1 MRFRARHSLPRCHN
15 IGLLSTALAALLS
28 IAPFGGCGDSKPAE
42 EIRLGEA
49 GRSGGGTYPE
59 KPPILGTV
67 PPFSLTSEDGIP
79 IDNDHLGG
87 RVWIASFIFTRCP
100 ATCPRLSVA
109 FARLQKTFTS
119 DVDFKDGRLVSIS
132 VDPTHDTPEVLHQY
146 ARNFGADRLTWTF
159 LTGDRE
165 AIWSLAKE
173 GFKLAVSDAPESDM
187 VIAHSQHFAL
197 VDRLG
202 RIRGYYDG
210 LDDEAIERLKKDF
223 LVVKDD
229 PGWPPSEEPPTNP
242 K

>member
-1 MRFRARHSLPRCHN
+1 MRFRARHSLPRCSN
-15 IGLLSTALAALLS
+15 IGLLLTSLAALLS
-28 IAPFGGCGDSKPAE
+28 VAPLGGCGDSQPAE
-42 EIRLGEA
+42 GIKVGEA
-49 GRSGGGTYPE
+49 GRSGGGAYPE

-67 PPFSLTSEDGIP
+67 PPFSLTNEDGFP
-79 IDNDHLGG
+79 IDNDRLGG

-109 FARLQKTFTS
+109 FAKLQKTFTS
-119 DVDFKDGRLVSIS
+119 DVDFEDGRLVSIS
-132 VDPTHDTPEVLHQY
+132 VDPTHDTPEVLRQY
-146 ARNFGADRLTWTF
+146 ARNFGADRMKWTF
-159 LTGDRE
+159 LTGDRK

-173 GFKLAVSDAPESDM
+173 GFKLAVTDAPDSDM

-223 LVVKDD
+223 LVVRDD
-229 PGWPPSEEPPTNP
+229 PGWPPSE
-242 K
+242 

>member
-1 MRFRARHSLPRCHN
+1 MRFLGRR
-15 IGLLSTALAALLS
+15 STQIVFAAALS
-28 IAPFGGCGDSKPAE
+28 VAPIYGCGDSPPLE
-42 EIRLGEA
+42 EIKVGEA
-49 GRSGGGTYPE
+49 GRSGGGIYPE

-67 PPFSLTSEDGIP
+67 PPFSLTSEDGFAV
-79 IDNDHLGG
+79 DNDRLGG

-109 FARLQKTFTS
+109 FAKLQTTFTNNL
-119 DVDFKDGRLVSIS
+119 DFEDGRLVSIS
-132 VDPTHDTPEVLHQY
+132 VDPTHDTPEILHKY
-146 ARNFGADRLTWTF
+146 ARNFGADRLLWTF

-165 AIWSLAKE
+165 SVWSLAKD
-173 GFKLAVSDAPESDM
+173 GFKLAVSEAPDAEM

-210 LDDEAIERLKKDF
+210 LDEQAIDQLKRDF

-229 PGWPPSEEPPTNP
+229 PGWPPPEREG
-242 K
+242 